1 MWRPHSDL
9 GGWGQAEPND
19 IVLPPSPSLLP
30 VLGAYCSCSEA
41 RCAEPGPTVLSVP
54 FSRWPDVTPVSLLVI
69 LAKYG
74 LDGRKDAQAVNSNYL
89 SDTAE
94 DDSLGDPKLEKLWH
108 KVPLGAPREP
118 QSVLPGVE
126 S

>member
-1 MWRPHSDL
+1 MRRPRSVL

-19 IVLPPSPSLLP
+19 IILPPSPSLLP
-30 VLGAYCSCSEA
+30 VLGGYCDCPVA
-41 RCAEPGPTVLSVP
+41 GCAEPGPRVLSAPVG
-54 FSRWPDVTPVSLLVI
+54 RWPDGTPVSLLVI

-108 KVPLGAPREP
+108 KVPPRGSPRTPERAPWR
-118 QSVLPGVE
+118 
-126 S
+126 